1 MTRNRLAAWVCL
13 ALALLLLVVII
24 VTAAI
29 REAAALTLD
38 DPADRVVYTLARQS
52 LEAGSLDQGYKLL
65 LILEHRNRD
74 DRELQVL
81 LARTEVARRQI
92 AAAVERLERLAEA
105 EPGWPRPRI
114 ELALAWAADEQWRKA
129 KAILIAEL
137 GRDPPRKVRRN
148 LERMIRGLEDKQTF
162 LARFNVG
169 IAPGTNVNSGS
180 SAATVDF
187 GGVPLTLNDDAKQQ
201 QGFRAEF
208 GIGGTMRSQ
217 WRNDTRLVFSI
228 DAYHSEPLQAVGD
241 PNSNVRFTGG
251 ARIRGAK
258 GGAFTGITIRP
269 WYYDNALLRHE
280 RHIFVAPYRTLTPR
294 FGLFGRLAIGE
305 GDVNN
310 SIARDFREW
319 DLSVGPSIA
328 FGETGRLYISGL
340 FRDRNAEDDVFSY
353 LRRGLNVTA
362 VAAPWN
368 GWRVR
373 VSGEITRDVHKDFNS
388 IFGARQEDL
397 VRSAR
402 IAFTKTGTVLWGVS
416 PTLGI
421 SHSRVESTIDLFDR
435 KSTSL
440 ILGVG
445 LPY

>member
-1 MTRNRLAAWVCL
+1 MNRLAALLCL
-13 ALALLLLVVII
+13 ALALLLLAAIII
-24 VTAAI
+24 VAAI
-29 REAAALTLD
+29 RQAEAALENPGDRLALEVANQEFRAGRLD
-38 DPADRVVYTLARQS
+38 
-52 LEAGSLDQGYKLL
+52 EGYKIL
-65 LILEHRNRD
+65 LILEHRNPD

-81 LARTEVARRQI
+81 LARAQVARKEI
-92 AAAVERLERLAEA
+92 APAIERLERLAGA

-114 ELALAWAADEQWRKA
+114 ELALAWAAGEQWRKA
-129 KAILIAEL
+129 KAVLIAEL
-137 GRDPPRKVRRN
+137 GRDPPREVRRN

-169 IAPGTNVNSGS
+169 VAPDTNINSGS
-180 SAATVDF
+180 SSSTVDF

-201 QGFRAEF
+201 QGLRAEF

-217 WRNDTRLVFSI
+217 WRGDTRLVFSI
-228 DAYHSEPLQAVGD
+228 DAYHSEPLQALGD
-241 PNSNVRFTGG
+241 PNSNIRFTGG
-251 ARIRGAK
+251 VRLRGTK

-269 WYYDNALLRHE
+269 WYFDNELLRHE
-280 RHIFVAPYRTLTPR
+280 RHIFVAPYRSLTPR
-294 FGLFGRLAIGE
+294 FGLFGRIAIGD

-319 DLSVGPSIA
+319 DLSAGPTIG
-328 FGETGRLYISGL
+328 FGETGRLYLSFL

-353 LRRGLNVTA
+353 IRRGLNATA
-362 VAAPWN
+362 GATPWN

-373 VSGEITRDVHKDFNS
+373 VTGEITRDVHKDFNL

-402 IAFTKTGTVLWGVS
+402 IVFTKTGTVLWGVS
-416 PTLGI
+416 PTFGI
-421 SHSRVESTIDLFDR
+421 SHSRVESNIDLFDR
-435 KSTSL
+435 DSTSL